1 MQFSQNDDLRVKLM
15 GTKGTTLVETGPRET
30 MWGIGLSAKNWKAQN
45 RKYWRG
51 IDKSVGFLQINF
63 NIVSEQDKICWERY

>member
-1 MQFSQNDDLRVKLM
+1 MSQNDDLRVKLL

-51 IDKSVGFLQINF
+51 IDN
-63 NIVSEQDKICWERY
+63 